1 MRSSTTIGYQNV
13 KVIPT
18 NFFTRK
24 VLQTIIQKAENFSLH
39 IVWLLFV
46 WGARTNWIR
55 RKDGL
60 KAEGDWR
67 ANQNNWSL
75 RLFIDCHKRKL
86 NLFHEITIDVRS
98 SWCEAIALQSQDRL
112 RWRNYFSNCST
123 CERSFAFFLFSGKR
137 KIHFPA
143 FSYQK
148 ISSLSANAIQFLL
161 LSVYE
166 SFWVVYMHKT
176 ELRYR
181 FDYFKSFEAILNFN
195 CSISMKLENC
205 LTFIWKLSFFV
216 DFSSNQNCE
225 WTVIWPSFRSKR
237 SLWAMLC
244 RMKLKWWKLRAAFV

>member
-1 MRSSTTIGYQNV
+1 MQSSTTIGYQSV
-13 KVIPT
+13 KLIPT
-18 NFFTRK
+18 IFYPPEVF
-24 VLQTIIQKAENFSLH
+24 QTIIQKAENFSLH
-39 IVWLLFV
+39 NVWLLFV
-46 WGARTNWIR
+46 WGARTNWIH

-86 NLFHEITIDVRS
+86 NLFREMIIVVRS

-112 RWRNYFSNCST
+112 RWRNYFTNCST
-123 CERSFAFFLFSGKR
+123 CERSFAFFPFSGKR

-161 LSVYE
+161 LSMCEFSE
-166 SFWVVYMHKT
+166 SFICT
-176 ELRYR
+176 R
-181 FDYFKSFEAILNFN
+181 LNFGTGLITLKV
-195 CSISMKLENC
+195 SKQFWTLIAQLVWSWKSC

-225 WTVIWPSFRSKR
+225 WTVIWPSLEAKEVFRIFCLFSNPK
-237 SLWAMLC
+237 SISPTFWS
-244 RMKLKWWKLRAAFV
+244 